1 MCLSQSS
8 TSPHPDQETEGVYM
22 TPLNRVKH
30 SKNTRVR
37 PYPVDEECLCE
48 LDHLQ
53 SDQQADGDEVVVE
66 DDEGQQVIPEVSG
79 DVPCRHTHTQTV
91 VWKKKK

>member
-1 MCLSQSS
+1 
-8 TSPHPDQETEGVYM
+8 M